1 MTDNPNEGAAFFVG
15 YRPMPAA
22 LTRWYRPLAVLLI
35 AASGLG
41 GYWLGAQQV
50 GAGPGDWDTT
60 ATVTAQGVLM
70 LRPYP
75 ALHRLNPAHP
85 GGVESLLLVRQG
97 KHSADSWA
105 QDFDRQWVSV
115 RGYPVTRGRWTML
128 EIPGEDAIS
137 AAPDSGTENLS
148 GHRRQLRE
156 LLEIAPLGAAELAG
170 EIVDSKCFLGVMKPG
185 AGPLHKACAELC
197 LRGGI
202 PPILV
207 AKDAQGQQ
215 LGYLLAHA
223 DGASA
228 SVALA
233 QFAADPVRVTGQLQR
248 QGGLLLLRV
257 DEDGVRRR

>member
-1 MTDNPNEGAAFFVG
+1 MADNKDAAFFVG

-22 LTRWYRPLAVLLI
+22 LARWYRPLAALLI

-41 GYWLGAQQV
+41 GYWLGAQQA
-50 GAGPGDWDTT
+50 GAGPGHWDTT
-60 ATVTAQGVLM
+60 ATVTAQGILM

-97 KHSADSWA
+97 KHSADGWA
-105 QDFDRQWVSV
+105 RDFDRQWVSV

-128 EIPGEDAIS
+128 EIPGQEAIA
-137 AAPDSGTENLS
+137 AAPDGNAEN
-148 GHRRQLRE
+148 RRQLRA
-156 LLEIAPLGAAELAG
+156 LLDIAPLGAAALAG

-185 AGPLHKACAELC
+185 AGPVHKACAELC

-207 AKDAQGQQ
+207 AKDAQGRQF
-215 LGYLLAHA
+215 GYLLAHA
-223 DGASA
+223 DGAAA

-233 QFAADPVRVTGQLQR
+233 PFAADPVRVTGQLQR

-257 DEDGVRRR
+257 DEDGVQRR

>member
-1 MTDNPNEGAAFFVG
+1 MADNPDQDAAFFVG

-22 LTRWYRPLAVLLI
+22 LTRWYRPLAALLI

-41 GYWLGAQQV
+41 GYWLGAQQA
-50 GAGPGDWDTT
+50 GAGPGHWDTT

-75 ALHRLNPAHP
+75 VLHRLNPAHP

-105 QDFDRQWVSV
+105 RAFDQQWVSV
-115 RGYPVTRGRWTML
+115 RGYPVTRGRWTLL
-128 EIPGEDAIS
+128 EIPGQDAIS
-137 AAPDSGTENLS
+137 AAPDGATDN
-148 GHRRQLRE
+148 RRQLRE
-156 LLEIAPLGAAELAG
+156 LLDIAPLGAAELAG

-185 AGPLHKACAELC
+185 AGLTHKACAELC

-215 LGYLLAHA
+215 SGYLLARA

-233 QFAADPVRVTGQLQR
+233 PFAADPVRVTGQLQR